1 MQLNSLWLYYI
12 LVKTLTG
19 TLDEKHDL
27 NAESDR
33 VSKIHWI
40 WILQLVT
47 LFFSVF
53 CSYFKG
59 YVHTYLSKNDHNNQR
74 NSESTE
80 PLNTGNFFK
89 SFWLEEKF
97 FSKKSNAFSSCLV
110 FLGHLLCYFTQL
122 CILAFVNYALLEAI
136 KEQLEKNK
144 NKFEPNIKALIA
156 YFTLFTF
163 VLSIVATF
171 TLFCIFQSIDRI
183 AYRISFFLYHFCCY
197 FTLTCILMTVTP
209 SKLFL
214 YSTIIGFPWFALPIL
229 NIVRSFGENLFG
241 SIPKSNK
248 RNR

>member
-12 LVKTLTG
+12 RVKTLTG
-19 TLDEKHDL
+19 TLDKKHGL
-27 NAESDR
+27 NAESNR
-33 VSKIHWI
+33 VSKIYWI

-47 LFFSVF
+47 LFISVF

-59 YVHTYLSKNDHNNQR
+59 YVHTYLSKNNYINR
-74 NSESTE
+74 SNFESTK
-80 PLNTGNFFK
+80 PLNTEIFFK

-110 FLGHLLCYFTQL
+110 FFGHLLCYFTQL

-136 KEQLEKNK
+136 KEQFEKNI
-144 NKFEPNIKALIA
+144 NKFESNINALIA
-156 YFTLFTF
+156 FFTF
-163 VLSIVATF
+163 FTFYLSIAATF

-183 AYRISFFLYHFCCY
+183 AYGISFFLYHFCCY

-214 YSTIIGFPWFALPIL
+214 YSTIIGFPWFALHVL
-229 NIVRSFGENLFG
+229 NTVRSFCEKLFG
-241 SIPKSNK
+241 SITKSNK
-248 RNR
+248 RNW